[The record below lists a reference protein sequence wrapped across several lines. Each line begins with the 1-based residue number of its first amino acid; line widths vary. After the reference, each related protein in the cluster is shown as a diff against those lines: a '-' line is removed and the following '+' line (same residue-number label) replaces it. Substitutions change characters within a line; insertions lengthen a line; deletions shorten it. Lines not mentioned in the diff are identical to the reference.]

1 MKAYYGK
8 QHILPRGKKV
18 SMGIDVHAESWHVT
32 ALSAGKERFH
42 GRIPVEYPALGKLL
56 NQLVECQILAAYKSI
71 LMPDPISESFSGSS
85 IKGKRPTRRLS
96 TW

>member
-1 MKAYYGK
+1 MKAYYVK

-18 SMGIDVHAESWHVT
+18 SMGIDVHAESWYVT
-32 ALSAGKERFH
+32 TRSAGKERFH
-42 GRIPVEYPALGKLL
+42 GRISGEDPALGKLL

-71 LMPDPISESFSGSS
+71 LRPDPILESFSGSS
-85 IKGKRPTRRLS
+85 IKGKRPARRLS